1 MNSVCPCVSKIPIYV
16 LCLGHGLDKITYVSF
31 SWEFSC
37 TLILHLSSLTLLY
50 INSLNF
56 KYTEGICFENW
67 FALHVQSQHDYM
79 LGNYP
84 VGRDDAAQ
92 LAALQILADIGPL
105 PNPEAT
111 TYVWNPN
118 VVKVNHYL

>member
-1 MNSVCPCVSKIPIYV
+1 M
-16 LCLGHGLDKITYVSF
+16 SF
-31 SWEFSC
+31 SWELSC

-50 INSLNF
+50 RNSLNF
-56 KYTEGICFENW
+56 NYTGICSENW
-67 FALHVQSQHDYM
+67 IVLHVQSQHDYM

-118 VVKVNHYL
+118 VVKVNHNL

>member
-1 MNSVCPCVSKIPIYV
+1 MIICVNAYPAFTFVCFVLVMVLIRSHVSHSLGRSAV
-16 LCLGHGLDKITYVSF
+16 LLF
-31 SWEFSC
+31 S
-37 TLILHLSSLTLLY
+37 TSLNWTLLY
-50 INSLNF
+50 RDSLIF
-56 KYTEGICFENW
+56 KYTKGICSENW
-67 FALHVQSQHDYM
+67 IVLHAQSQHDYM

-111 TYVWNPN
+111 TYVCDPN
-118 VVKVNHYL
+118 VVKVNQYL

>member
-1 MNSVCPCVSKIPIYV
+1 MITLV
-16 LCLGHGLDKITYVSF
+16 LFYL
-31 SWEFSC
+31 EFSC
-37 TLILHLSSLTLLY
+37 ILLHFIKFHPFYRDLF
-50 INSLNF
+50 IF
-56 KYTEGICFENW
+56 EYTESCSENW
-67 FALHVQSQHDYM
+67 IVLHVQTQHDYM

-118 VVKVNHYL
+118 IVKVNHYL

>member
-1 MNSVCPCVSKIPIYV
+1 MNSVCQCVSNIPICV
-16 LCLGHGLDKITYVSF
+16 LCLGHGLDKITCASF
-31 SWEFSC
+31 SWESAV
-37 TLILHLSSLTLLY
+37 LLSSISLNLTLLCR
-50 INSLNF
+50 NFSNF
-56 KYTEGICFENW
+56 KYTKGICSEYW
-67 FALHVQSQHDYM
+67 IVLHVQSQHDYM

-111 TYVWNPN
+111 TYVWNSN

>member
-1 MNSVCPCVSKIPIYV
+1 VCVNAYLTFLFVFFV
-16 LCLGHGLDKITYVSF
+16 LVMVLIRSHVPHSLGSSAVL
-31 SWEFSC
+31 
-37 TLILHLSSLTLLY
+37 LSSISSNLTLLY
-50 INSLNF
+50 RNFSNF
-56 KYTEGICFENW
+56 KYTKGICSEYW
-67 FALHVQSQHDYM
+67 IVLHVQSQHDYM